1 MGTTASELVG
11 FACVG
16 FGFSAVFPIV
26 CSVAGANAGN
36 RPEQGIAAVS
46 TTGYLGFLVG
56 PPLIGFLA
64 QAYSLRLALGLVAVM
79 SGLTA
84 AMAGVVSALA
94 GDRQRLV
101 TFEGEH
107 RHQDHGQH

>member
-1 MGTTASELVG
+1 MGTTASALVG

-64 QAYSLRLALGLVAVM
+64 RAYSLRLALGLVAMM

-84 AMAGVVSALA
+84 AMTGIVRSRR
-94 GDRQRLV
+94 RQRLV